1 MSLPS
6 LVYSLLLL
14 GILRTSAGAE
24 DLFLPADV
32 VNVAFPEFGDSV
44 GPESDYGLAN
54 LKPVEVI
61 RDGEPDQEIRIVRT
75 PRELRL
81 TKLRERRFEARFQVK
96 VGQVNTVYFWLEA
109 PPVQS
114 QWSVTLTVVYPD
126 GSRETLFDSNVKP
139 EVTNYVLTAPGVL
152 LDFRVSSVEQTFKL
166 SKRFL
171 FTVSPA
177 RFSLWPNFRPIPYRT
192 LWD

>member
-1 MSLPS
+1 MSFRS
-6 LVYSLLLL
+6 LVSSLLLL
-14 GILRTSAGAE
+14 GILHASARAE
-24 DLFLPADV
+24 ELSLPADV
-32 VNVAFPEFGDSV
+32 VNVAFPEFGDAV
-44 GPESDYGLAN
+44 GLESDYGLAN
-54 LKPVEVI
+54 ITPVEVI
-61 RDGEPDQEIRIVRT
+61 REGEPDQETRIVRT

-81 TKLRERRFEARFQVK
+81 SRLRAKRYEAHFQVK

-109 PPVQS
+109 PPVLS

-126 GSRETLFDSNVKP
+126 GSRETVFDANVKP